1 MHQRSE
7 RVYGRRDWWLNALLV
22 RDVLAW
28 WRGDATATDGVLGEG
43 EHVSRR
49 VRVRAARQRGWRWM
63 RTGRLAS
70 HPMARLGCAPTSTH
84 RAVPVVDG

>member
-1 MHQRSE
+1 VE
-7 RVYGRRDWWLNALLV
+7 GRWDWWLSELV
-22 RDVLAW
+22 ARDVSSW
-28 WRGDATATDGVLGEG
+28 SRGDATAQVGVLGEG
-43 EHVSRR
+43 ERVSRR

-70 HPMARLGCAPTSTH
+70 HPMARLGCALTSTH